1 MKSFDERLH
10 FEEES
15 RLIASASGN
24 ITPYDAAAA
33 GAACAAAAAEM
44 GGGAVLAA
52 HGSGTGADA
61 LAYAFASG
69 AAAAGARCIFAGDCC
84 APAVA
89 YAAKV
94 LGCAA
99 GCHVRTEITA
109 SLGLFSGDG
118 LPLYRSFEESVEREL
133 RGTRELPYSHFGD
146 IRIFGGAEDIYAAG
160 IGTLLRSELTRVY
173 ADVYSS
179 SPSVMRVCERILEGK
194 GNKNGE
200 RIAFRISADGKRI
213 SAYSEETGYV
223 FRDKLIMLCCRR
235 LFEQGR
241 DAAVC
246 GKAPRALEKLAGLYG
261 RKILSCGGA
270 VCINEKSPSERCI
283 AARKAASEQLFT
295 SDGIALMVTV
305 LDILGS
311 EEKTLG
317 EALEGLPEYADISR
331 YIPADRPSELLKRL
345 CIPGMEESGVIGDGE
360 NGRVTIRPVRTG
372 KGVMLCV
379 ESYAAETAA
388 ELCDFYA
395 AIIGSEGRA
404 EA

>member
-1 MKSFDERLH
+1 MKSYAERLH

-24 ITPYDAAAA
+24 ITPSDAIAA
-33 GAACAAAAAEM
+33 GAACAAAAAER
-44 GGGAVLAA
+44 GGSTLLAA

-61 LAYAFASG
+61 LSYAFASG

-84 APAVA
+84 APAAA
-89 YAAKV
+89 YAARA

-118 LPLYRSFEESVEREL
+118 LPLYRSFEEAVEREL

-146 IRIFGGAEDIYAAG
+146 IHIFGGAEDIYAAG
-160 IGTLLRSELTRVY
+160 IGSLLRSELTRVY

-179 SPSVMRVCERILEGK
+179 SPSVMRVCGNILEGK
-194 GNKNGE
+194 GNRSGE

-223 FRDKLIMLCCRR
+223 FRDRLIMLCCRR
-235 LFEQGR
+235 LFERGH

-246 GKAPRALEKLAGLYG
+246 GKAPRALERLAGLYG
-261 RKILSCGGA
+261 RRVLSCGGA
-270 VCINEKSPSERCI
+270 VCINEKSPSESCL
-283 AARKAASEQLFT
+283 AARRAASEQLFMN
-295 SDGIALMVTV
+295 DGIALMITV

-311 EEKTLG
+311 EEKTLK
-317 EALEGLPEYADISR
+317 EALRGLPEFADISR

-345 CIPGMEESGVIGDGE
+345 CVPGMEKSGVISDGE
-360 NGRVTIRPVRTG
+360 NGRVTIRPLRTG
-372 KGVMLCV
+372 KGIMLSV
-379 ESYAAETAA
+379 ESTAAETAA

-395 AIIGSEGRA
+395 GMIANNR
-404 EA
+404 